1 MKLDKAF
8 LEKTDENIGEI
19 QTIVCIGVVCCQ
31 IEVGGRALIDGEA
44 VGHCNRGIV
53 DRQHVDRDAALDRV
67 GTSPVPAHRVHRLGG
82 HAVDRPAAANPIKIE
97 DLTLRDGHQSLFAT
111 RMRLDEASIATGLLH
126 DTVEDTLATL
136 DELKGLNPEAL
147 TAARSAVG
155 PGVVLGP
162 QSLVEAGASVESVL
176 EPGDAAVYGVAL
188 YAVGHSAQMKL
199 RAAHFS
205 GWLQV
210 ILALGALSEV
220 VRRFLYGSE
229 PDSNLMMLF
238 GLVALAANVLC
249 LALITKHREGGVHM
263 KASWIFSANDVIA
276 NLGIIIAGALVAW
289 TGSRYPDLIIGFIIA
304 GVVLNGAYRILKLRS

>member
-1 MKLDKAF
+1 M
-8 LEKTDENIGEI
+8 TDQNES
-19 QTIVCIGVVCCQ
+19 CCQ
-31 IEVGGRALIDGEA
+31 GNRTKSPHQDTADG
-44 VGHCNRGIV
+44 
-53 DRQHVDRDAALDRV
+53 
-67 GTSPVPAHRVHRLGG
+67 
-82 HAVDRPAAANPIKIE
+82 
-97 DLTLRDGHQSLFAT
+97 DL
-111 RMRLDEASIATGLLH
+111 
-126 DTVEDTLATL
+126 
-136 DELKGLNPEAL
+136 
-147 TAARSAVG
+147 SAVG
-155 PGVVLGP
+155 FVSEYDVPKMDCPSEEGMIRLALEGVEPSVVLEFDTPNRKVRIFHGEDTEAVEERMLSIGLGARRKSTEP
-162 QSLVEAGASVESVL
+162 VSDDAIACAQEAAQDTAEKETGVLKWLLAINGIMFVVEIVVGWWAQSTGLIADSLDMFA
-176 EPGDAAVYGVAL
+176 DAAVYGVAL

-205 GWLQV
+205 GLLQV

-229 PDSNLMMLF
+229 PDSNLMMSF
-238 GLVALAANVLC
+238 GLIALAANVLC

>member
-1 MKLDKAF
+1 M
-8 LEKTDENIGEI
+8 TDQNDS
-19 QTIVCIGVVCCQ
+19 CCQ
-31 IEVGGRALIDGEA
+31 G
-44 VGHCNRGIV
+44 NKTKSPT
-53 DRQHVDRDAALDRV
+53 QDATN
-67 GTSPVPAHRVHRLGG
+67 G
-82 HAVDRPAAANPIKIE
+82 
-97 DLTLRDGHQSLFAT
+97 DL
-111 RMRLDEASIATGLLH
+111 
-126 DTVEDTLATL
+126 
-136 DELKGLNPEAL
+136 
-147 TAARSAVG
+147 SAVG
-155 PGVVLGP
+155 FVSEYDVPKMDCPSEEGIIRMALEGVKPSVVLEFDTPNRKVRIFHGEDTEAVEERMLSIGLGARRKSTEP
-162 QSLVEAGASVESVL
+162 VSDDAIACAQETAQDTAEKEMGVLKWLLAINGIMFVVEIVVGWWAQSTGLIADSLDMFA
-176 EPGDAAVYGVAL
+176 DAAVYGVAL

-229 PDSNLMMLF
+229 PDSNLMMSF
-238 GLVALAANVLC
+238 GLIALAANVLC

-263 KASWIFSANDVIA
+263 RASWIFSANDVIA